1 MLGLAVRRFGF
12 RRPGLVGG
20 IFVLGYAVA
29 RIVCEFFREPD
40 PQLGFLFGASVDAL
54 GGGITMG
61 MLLSLPMALVGAT
74 AIALA
79 LRGVTRPRLAKA
91 VEASSA

>member
-1 MLGLAVRRFGF
+1 MCRRLRLGRRRRGADEFG
-12 RRPGLVGG
+12 G
-20 IFVLGYAVA
+20 
-29 RIVCEFFREPD
+29 
-40 PQLGFLFGASVDAL
+40 SVDAF

-61 MLLSLPMALVGAT
+61 MLLSLPMAIVGAT

-79 LRGVTRPRLAKA
+79 LRGVTRPRLPKA